1 MDDVRHL
8 SELFHKMKA
17 DLLSKGNANL
27 NLLRSVYDASND
39 LCKFRYEKPS
49 INNQT
54 SYLESLNR
62 SRASLNSRQVRN
74 FIRLDNFPF
83 LGQYHRGHINQHPS
97 IFRVECSKLTQ
108 SGASSFLLCSIEGL
122 NGAHFFVIGSVYLIK
137 TAFFGLFE

>member
-1 MDDVRHL
+1 MDKKFQLADWRIRPLGPEMLEYAMDDVRHL

-62 SRASLNSRQVRN
+62 SRASLNSRQVN
-74 FIRLDNFPF
+74 KYTWLIF
-83 LGQYHRGHINQHPS
+83 L
-97 IFRVECSKLTQ
+97 F
-108 SGASSFLLCSIEGL
+108 
-122 NGAHFFVIGSVYLIK
+122 
-137 TAFFGLFE
+137 

>member
-1 MDDVRHL
+1 MDKKFQLADWRIRPLGPEMLEYAMDDVRHL

-74 FIRLDNFPF
+74 FIHLDNFPF
-83 LGQYHRGHINQHPS
+83 LGQYHRGHIYWAKHTKMEG
-97 IFRVECSKLTQ
+97 ITKLKRP
-108 SGASSFLLCSIEGL
+108 G
-122 NGAHFFVIGSVYLIK
+122 
-137 TAFFGLFE
+137 

>member
-1 MDDVRHL
+1 MDKKFQLADWRIRPLGPEMLEYAMDDVRHL

-74 FIRLDNFPF
+74 FIHLDNFPP
-83 LGQYHRGHINQHPS
+83 RTS
-97 IFRVECSKLTQ
+97 
-108 SGASSFLLCSIEGL
+108 
-122 NGAHFFVIGSVYLIK
+122 
-137 TAFFGLFE
+137 